1 MAINFPLS
9 VYKPVYDVFARPVTI
24 FPVASQPGEPPYAA
38 RGIFDTRNLDVMAED
53 GSVVSDQ
60 KTILDIREAEFTVLP
75 LQLDRVAIP
84 AAAGIPNLGEFE
96 VTDTDTNGGGET
108 TLTLRK
114 LMEKRP

>member
-1 MAINFPLS
+1 MAINFSVS
-9 VYKPVYDVFARPVTI
+9 VYKVVYDTFARPVTI
-24 FPVASQPGEPPYAA
+24 FPVASQPGEPPYVA
-38 RGIFDTRNLDVMAED
+38 RGIYTTQNLDVMAED

-60 KTILDIREAEFTVLP
+60 KTILDIREAEFAVLP

-84 AAAGIPNLGEFE
+84 AAAGSGDLGEFE

-114 LMEKRP
+114 LLEKRP